1 MIVFLE
7 PPAQYDH
14 PYPGQVVE
22 QRLSRLQII
31 VTCHGPA
38 ESCSWLDRGVCHIVL
53 PQEEKDTRLIAY
65 IREHEMGHCNGWPA
79 HHPNARHIE
88 YDPDAKDVPKSA
100 APKGSVPNNGHLKL
114 ELN

>member
-38 ESCSWLDRGVCHIVL
+38 ESCSWVDKGVCYIAL
-53 PQEEKDTRLIAY
+53 PQVY
-65 IREHEMGHCNGWPA
+65 PPA
-79 HHPNARHIE
+79 RDRA
-88 YDPDAKDVPKSA
+88 
-100 APKGSVPNNGHLKL
+100 L
-114 ELN
+114 

>member
-38 ESCSWLDRGVCHIVL
+38 ESCSWLSKGVQDVVEQFSKDANRNARSESSYGSTSLLDGMYAATRSLTAASADFSRKAQIVL
-53 PQEEKDTRLIAY
+53 TGVYRRQYLHR
-65 IREHEMGHCNGWPA
+65 
-79 HHPNARHIE
+79 
-88 YDPDAKDVPKSA
+88 
-100 APKGSVPNNGHLKL
+100 
-114 ELN
+114 